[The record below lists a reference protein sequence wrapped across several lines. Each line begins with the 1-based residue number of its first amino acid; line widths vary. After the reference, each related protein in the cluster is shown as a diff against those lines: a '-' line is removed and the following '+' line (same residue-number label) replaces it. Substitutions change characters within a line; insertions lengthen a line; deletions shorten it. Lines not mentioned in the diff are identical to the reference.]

1 MMSPNM
7 YYEASDNLLR
17 DKAFQNMIDINVGLN
32 QQSTNSLLNNRKTIL
47 LTQEQCNFWGSA
59 NMNSI
64 NPPLQKFEST

>member
-47 LTQEQCNFWGSA
+47 LTQEQCNS
-59 NMNSI
+59 
-64 NPPLQKFEST
+64 